1 MVVPVSM
8 IGSNP
13 FGKQTIE
20 RSMKSFNVAI
30 GRRFVCGRSDLV
42 DGEIYADFLEQL
54 AFKVLTAIGQDLLWE
69 SVNAEDLVNQYLSDG
84 RRFLVLHWEY
94 FYPFREM
101 VNHCQNVDVS
111 FRRCW
116 IWSSNIDAETL
127 PGLSND
133 HGLQLTLAAI
143 LKSFVPCTLWTLQ
156 LSYLHTF

>member
-1 MVVPVSM
+1 MVIPVSM

-13 FGKQTIE
+13 FSQQTIE
-20 RSMKSFNVAI
+20 RSMKPFNVAI
-30 GRRFVCGRSDLV
+30 VRRIVCARTDLF
-42 DGEIYADFLEQL
+42 DGEMNAYFFEQL
-54 AFKVLTAIGQDLLWE
+54 ASKVLTAIGQDLLWE

-101 VNHCQNVDVS
+101 VYHCQNVDVS

-116 IWSSNIDAETL
+116 MRSSNIDAETL

-143 LKSFVPCTLWTLQ
+143 LKSLVSCTLWTLQ
-156 LSYLHTF
+156 LSDLYTF